1 MLSADI
7 RTLLEQQPRGLA
19 FDIDG
24 TLSPLVPT
32 PDEAR
37 LYPGVADLLMQ
48 AKKYAHICIITGRA
62 VTDGAKMVNVDGLTY
77 IGTHGLE
84 WSDGLPAS
92 HPVELIP
99 EALAYVEPG
108 QKLLDIADKQLSPL
122 PGVIVQRKHIGGTI
136 HYRRSPD
143 PEQTRA
149 RIFATL
155 TAPAQQT
162 QMRLRDGKYA
172 VEILAPLSIHKGQ
185 ALQRYVKRYALQSII
200 FAGDDR
206 TDLDAVLEVARL
218 RQQGLAASA
227 IVVQAPDTLPE
238 LLEHADM
245 VVQGVGGMVQLLEDI
260 VNTLTTFA
268 GR

>member
-1 MLSADI
+1 MLPADI
-7 RTLLEQQPRGLA
+7 RAILEQQPRGLA

-32 PDEAR
+32 PDEAQ
-37 LYPGVADLLMQ
+37 LYPGAADLLAQ
-48 AKKYAHICIITGRA
+48 AKKYAHVCIITGRA

-92 HPVELIP
+92 HPVELLP
-99 EALAYVEPG
+99 EALAYVAPG
-108 QKLLDIADKQLSPL
+108 QKLLDIADKQLGSL
-122 PGVIVQRKHIGGTI
+122 PGIIVQRKQVGGTI
-136 HYRRSPD
+136 HYRRSAD

-155 TAPAQQT
+155 TEPAQQT
-162 QMRLRDGKYA
+162 HMRLRDGKYA
-172 VEILAPLSIHKGQ
+172 VEVLAPLSIHKGQ
-185 ALQRYVKRYALQSII
+185 ALQRYVKQHALQSII

-206 TDLDAVLEVARL
+206 TDLDAVLEIAQL
-218 RQQGLAASA
+218 RQQGLAAYA

-238 LLEHADM
+238 LLAHADR
-245 VVQGVGGMVQLLEDI
+245 VVQGVGEMVQLLEDI
-260 VNTLTTFA
+260 VNTLKTFA